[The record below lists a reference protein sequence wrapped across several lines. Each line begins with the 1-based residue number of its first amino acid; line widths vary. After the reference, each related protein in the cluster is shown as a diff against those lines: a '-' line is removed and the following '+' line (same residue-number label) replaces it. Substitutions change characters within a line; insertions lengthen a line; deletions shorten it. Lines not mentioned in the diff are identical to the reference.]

1 MSTKILRDCVHSN
14 YTRLP
19 QIFLDIRG
27 FANYFCR
34 QNTRGVSR
42 KSSVNTAG
50 DPAEIFT
57 KLRAAAIFIL
67 PNWVAKLVCQTGF
80 EWKLTLKRH
89 YSTLKPRKS
98 VILK

>member
-42 KSSVNTAG
+42 KSSVNTTG
-50 DPAEIFT
+50 DTAKCSRNSGQKKQLFSYCQSG
-57 KLRAAAIFIL
+57 L
-67 PNWVAKLVCQTGF
+67 AKLVCQTGF
-80 EWKLTLKRH
+80 AKLVLSGH
-89 YSTLKPRKS
+89 
-98 VILK
+98 